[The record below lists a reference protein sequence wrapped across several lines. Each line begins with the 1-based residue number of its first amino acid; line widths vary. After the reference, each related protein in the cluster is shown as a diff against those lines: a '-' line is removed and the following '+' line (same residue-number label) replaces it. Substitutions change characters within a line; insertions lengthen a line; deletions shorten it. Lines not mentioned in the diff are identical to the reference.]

1 MKHFSIF
8 ITIILLA
15 WNGFC
20 QLNVV
25 DSKPAQTTTTNGQS
39 NNISIRLPFTA
50 IPGSNDLVDNYLCY
64 NGQDFYLLAKKTS
77 SPSDKNVVFVLGT
90 NREAA
95 VQTLK
100 DLQEWLSNN
109 TIGAFIT
116 VEMGGTKHTITKKE
130 EGLLSFTNSSITGAW
145 LLDESQLQMS
155 MRQLTLISREPKQDH
170 STPNPS
176 DGGGIGYGCG
186 HRGMINNIDATVNEE
201 GQVCV
206 EVHIAADGHV
216 IDARVINN
224 SKHRTTITNR
234 NIQQQCVARAK
245 QAIYKPGK
253 EELRVI
259 VFS

>member
-39 NNISIRLPFTA
+39 NNISIELPFTA
-50 IPGSNDLVDNYLCY
+50 IPGSNNLVDNYLCY
-64 NGQDFYLLAKKTS
+64 NGQDFYILAKKTS
-77 SPSDKNVVFVLGT
+77 NPSDKNVLFILGT
-90 NREAA
+90 NRDAA
-95 VQTLK
+95 VETLT
-100 DLQEWLSNN
+100 DLQKWLSNN

-116 VEMGGTKHTITKKE
+116 VEMGGVRHTITKKE

-145 LLDESQLQMS
+145 LLDESQLKMS
-155 MRQLTLISREPKQDH
+155 IRQLTLISREPKQDQ
-170 STPNPS
+170 SNPNYIE
-176 DGGGIGYGCG
+176 GGGVGYGTG
-186 HRGMINNIDATVNEE
+186 HRGTINNLDVTLNEA

-206 EVHIAADGHV
+206 EAHIAADGHV
-216 IDARVINN
+216 IDARIINN
-224 SKHRTTITNR
+224 SKYKTTITNS
-234 NIQQQCVARAK
+234 NIQQQCVARVK
-245 QAIYKPGK
+245 QSIFKPGK
-253 EELRVI
+253 EELRII